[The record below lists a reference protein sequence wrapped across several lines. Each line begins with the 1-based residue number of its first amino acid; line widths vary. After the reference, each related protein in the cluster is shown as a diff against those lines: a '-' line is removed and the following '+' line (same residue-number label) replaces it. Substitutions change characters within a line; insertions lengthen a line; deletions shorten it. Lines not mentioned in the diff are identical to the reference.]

1 MPPSSQTEQ
10 IRELRTQIE
19 VLGERVFNLIG
30 RVEDAHVIELIARIA
45 VLESQLAE
53 LKEREKENDR
63 RRWQFWLGVGVVV
76 VTFVANLTINLL
88 MFFAKKPA

>member
-1 MPPSSQTEQ
+1 MPPSSQIEQ
-10 IRELRTQIE
+10 IRELKTQIA
-19 VLGERVFNLIG
+19 VLIEQVKSLNARI
-30 RVEDAHVIELIARIA
+30 EDAHVIELIARIA

-53 LKEREKENDR
+53 LKGREKENDR

-76 VTFVANLTINLL
+76 ITFVANLTINLL